1 MDLTRKRSDRDECL
15 PIQLTA
21 GNMVKM
27 INYHGS
33 AHIHAYH
40 QAFGF
45 ITIPAGITEIKK
57 GELVYVR
64 PL

>member
-1 MDLTRKRSDRDECL
+1 MFAGSDSNQNEV
-15 PIQLTA
+15 Q
-21 GNMVKM
+21 MVA
-27 INYHGS
+27 YHGS

-45 ITIPAGITEIKK
+45 INIPAGKTEIKK
-57 GELVYVR
+57 GEIVHVR